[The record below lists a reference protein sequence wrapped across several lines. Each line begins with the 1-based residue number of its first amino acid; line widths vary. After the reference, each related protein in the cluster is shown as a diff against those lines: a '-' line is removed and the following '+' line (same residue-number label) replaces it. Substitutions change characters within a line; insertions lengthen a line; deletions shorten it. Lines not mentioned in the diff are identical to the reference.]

1 MRTSAFTAIVP
12 TTLAAAVLGTA
23 GFALNAAP
31 AQATESV
38 DAEKVVL
45 AAQLDPAKSDTGTTA
60 CAAESVEI
68 VEQALADE
76 GLLDAARVDGHFG
89 SDTVEAYSD
98 WQEEQGASGEGAN
111 GLPGSST
118 LTALGEDGGFTVT
131 NPIDLG
137 GRTTVDGKT
146 LNQRTADMLAE
157 AEERSGI
164 DLRVTQGSY
173 NPGGVAASGGTH
185 DGGGAVDIAT
195 RDLSSSEREAAVTA
209 MREVGFAAWDRT
221 GVKNFDPHIHAVA
234 ISDTDLASA
243 AWKADANRQ
252 VYDYYTGK
260 DGLADHG
267 ADCGPDVEPVTWE
280 DYQRSN

>member
-1 MRTSAFTAIVP
+1 MRTSALTTIVP
-12 TTLAAAVLGTA
+12 TTLAAAVIGTA
-23 GFALNAAP
+23 GIALQSAP
-31 AQATESV
+31 AQAVESV

-45 AAQLDPAKSDTGTTA
+45 AAQLDPAKNGTGTTPG
-60 CAAESVEI
+60 AAGSVEI

-89 SDTVEAYSD
+89 SDTVDAYSD

-111 GLPGSST
+111 GLPGSGT
-118 LTALGEDGGFTVT
+118 LTALGEAGGFTVT

-137 GRTTVDGKT
+137 GKTTVDGQT

-157 AEERSGI
+157 AEEGAGVE
-164 DLRVTQGSY
+164 LQVTQGSY
-173 NPGGVAASGGTH
+173 NRGGVAASGGTH

-195 RDLSSSEREAAVTA
+195 RHLSGSEREAAVTA

-221 GVKNFDPHIHAVA
+221 GVKNFDPHIHAIA

-243 AWKADANRQ
+243 AWKADRNRQ
-252 VYDYYTGK
+252 VYDYYEDR

-267 ADCGPDVEPVTWE
+267 PDNGPDVDPVTWE
-280 DYQRSN
+280 DYQRSQ